1 MSEELV
7 TCRICLDEVPREEV
21 IAPCQCRGSQRW
33 VHRACLDRWRA
44 TREDRAFSKCT
55 ECLFQY
61 HLVPRFTD
69 SAAAKRRRSI
79 NFCLLVSQD
88 LCIAFGLTQCF
99 VVLFT
104 LLTIQFDSSHT
115 MIKAFHAESGDVG
128 KQVLFYYLFGVFL
141 FLALAGFLG
150 IIGAFN
156 VSLRSP
162 DCASCYFYPQYCYGF
177 PPCECS
183 ACSSAECVGAGEC
196 GAECGPAA
204 LIILAILAFIGVF
217 VSAFAGVLYVSQI
230 TTKHLHVLQKRGLAA
245 DFIVRDLGEGA
256 SEDAELGL
264 LPMFMQQQAHDAPLS
279 SGAGGEIEL
288 PPASAP
294 PPPYSLAQGRVFSP
308 LASES
313 GHDESEPTG
322 AGELAP
328 ADQSML
334 RTMGLL

>member
-33 VHRACLDRWRA
+33 VHRACLDKWRA

-69 SAAAKRRRSI
+69 SAAARRRRSI
-79 NFCLLVSQD
+79 NYCLLVSHD
-88 LCIAFGLTQCF
+88 LCLAFALTQCF
-99 VVLFT
+99 IWFFT
-104 LLTIQFDSSHT
+104 FLTVQFDSSHT
-115 MIKAFHAESGDVG
+115 MIKALHAESMPT
-128 KQVLFYYLFGVFL
+128 VLFYYLFGVFL
-141 FLALAGFLG
+141 FLAGAGLLG
-150 IIGAFN
+150 LIGAFN
-156 VSLRSP
+156 VSLQSN
-162 DCASCYFYPQYCYGF
+162 DCASCYFYPQYCYGC
-177 PPCECS
+177 PQCGECG
-183 ACSSAECVGAGEC
+183 ACSSSAECAGAG
-196 GAECGPAA
+196 ECGPAA
-204 LIILAILAFIGVF
+204 LIVLAILAFVGVF
-217 VSAFAGVLYVSQI
+217 VSAFAGFYFVSQV

-256 SEDAELGL
+256 SEDAESGT
-264 LPMFMQQQAHDAPLS
+264 PHSAPS

-294 PPPYSLAQGRVFSP
+294 PPPYSLAQGHVFSP

-313 GHDESEPTG
+313 GHDGAEQTG
-322 AGELAP
+322 AQVRDELAP
-328 ADQSML
+328 VDRSML
-334 RTMGLL
+334 RAMGLL